1 MEGTN
6 INLLSV
12 IVRTTGSNLSLL
24 SKCLLSIKNSGYK
37 NIEIIIVYQGLS
49 FEKLNIIKNQKLNI
63 PFKFI
68 LNEVDYDDRSK
79 NLNLGIKNS
88 SGRFLA
94 FLDDDDYVANN
105 HYSNLINKINIEKS
119 SLAYCLSNVVNAKGE
134 ILSDI
139 FKNRYLDK
147 ISLLKD
153 NFITIH
159 SFVLDKQSI
168 DDSFLSFKEDLKLA
182 EDYIF
187 ILPIYLNYKTSFV
200 NERTSFYLID
210 GEESNSFLKYKNNN
224 EYKIQ
229 RTLMKKYKSDMKIA
243 MFEKTIIFYKRV
255 IGKTKKI

>member
-1 MEGTN
+1 MN
-6 INLLSV
+6 ANLLSV
-12 IVRTTGSNLSLL
+12 IVRTTCSNLSLL
-24 SKCLLSIKNSGYK
+24 RKCLLCIENSDYGS
-37 NIEIIIVYQGLS
+37 IEIIIVYQGLN
-49 FEKLNIIKNQKLNI
+49 FEKINIIKNLKLNI
-63 PFKFI
+63 PFKVI

-88 SGRFLA
+88 NGRFLA

-105 HYSNLINKINIEKS
+105 HYSNLINKINDEKS
-119 SLAYCLSNVVNAKGE
+119 NLAYCLSNVVNAKGE

-168 DDSFLSFKEDLKLA
+168 DGIFLSFKEDLKLT

-187 ILPIYLNYKTSFV
+187 ILPIYLNYKSTFV
-200 NERTSFYLID
+200 NERTSFYLIN

-229 RTLMKKYKSDMKIA
+229 RTLMKKYRSDIKIA
-243 MFEKTIIFYKRV
+243 LLEKIIIYYNRA